1 MARRFCGECRH
12 AEAVPG
18 GMLTRTG
25 RPLSCG
31 HARMMGGPDRTW
43 YSPAC
48 VAFAPRSEEDGGR
61 EWRRWTGAS
70 AAEAGPDEKS

>member
-31 HARMMGGPDRTW
+31 HARMMDRMDRTW

-48 VAFAPRSEEDGGR
+48 VAFAPRSEEEGER
-61 EWRRWTGAS
+61 ERRRWTGTS
-70 AAEAGPDEKS
+70 TEEVKSDENS